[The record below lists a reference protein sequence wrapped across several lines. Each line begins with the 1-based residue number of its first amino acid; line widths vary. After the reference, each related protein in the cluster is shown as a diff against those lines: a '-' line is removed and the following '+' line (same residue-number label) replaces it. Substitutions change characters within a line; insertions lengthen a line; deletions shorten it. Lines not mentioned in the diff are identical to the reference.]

1 MKLLLFVCALCAVAS
16 VTAAHAA
23 SSEAAEAKP
32 QKPSRDIS
40 QAAEDTTVGAETSPR
55 RSLMRSFAD
64 LAPRQKV
71 MGLVNA
77 IALLRTK
84 ISLMGEMKTAFEPRT
99 GNANHGPQA
108 GHPLPG
114 PALAYSDCRLG
125 LLGFE
130 VCRHLGFLESD
141 PMVAPSSAQSKM
153 LTLLGASSLVASLKT
168 GQLYLQGDSDLTS
181 ILGPELMESAV
192 RALGACWN
200 AHLLFPAFDARPASE
215 EAMREAM
222 YHADAFLFLTAM
234 HAKHILRFSRSDYQD
249 VGVLLASIFSD
260 LPSADSVSSITQ
272 RAGESHRISSTSPPK
287 DKLLRL
293 PEVRVETRPAQPAKA
308 APVAAERAVPEKAT
322 KVPEK
327 ADGTPTRD
335 QGESSTSENMGLIG
349 GFLSRIFPS
358 QTQQPSSGQ
367 ESEQPTTP
375 STVLSAIANSVGG
388 LTSMVTG
395 AAQSVTPKPA
405 HTETQPQASTDE
417 NGLAATQKKIGGI
430 LDMLP
435 DDVEGQF

>member
-1 MKLLLFVCALCAVAS
+1 MKLALLMCALCAVAS
-16 VTAAHAA
+16 ATAAHAA
-23 SSEAAEAKP
+23 SSEASEAKP
-32 QKPSRDIS
+32 QKTSRESS
-40 QAAEDTTVGAETSPR
+40 QGAEDTSVDGEASPR

-84 ISLMGEMKTAFEPRT
+84 ISLMGEMRTAFEPRT
-99 GNANHGPQA
+99 GNTNHGPQA

-168 GQLYLQGDSDLTS
+168 GQLYLQGDEDLTS
-181 ILGPELMESAV
+181 VLGPELMESAV

-215 EAMREAM
+215 EAIREAR

-234 HAKHILRFSRSDYQD
+234 HAKHILRFSRSDYED
-249 VGVLLASIFSD
+249 VGILLASIFSD
-260 LPSADSVSSITQ
+260 LPSADSVSSITP
-272 RAGESHRISSTSPPK
+272 RAGESHKVSSTSPSK
-287 DKLLRL
+287 DKLFRL
-293 PEVRVETRPAQPAKA
+293 PEVRVESRPVAAKA
-308 APVAAERAVPEKAT
+308 EPVSAERAVPDKAT
-322 KVPEK
+322 KVPER
-327 ADGTPTRD
+327 ADATATRD
-335 QGESSTSENMGLIG
+335 QAESSTGENMGLLG

-358 QTQQPSSGQ
+358 QTQQPSTPQ
-367 ESEQPTTP
+367 ESEQATVP

-395 AAQSVTPKPA
+395 AAQSVTTKPA
-405 HTETQPQASTDE
+405 QTEAPPPQVTTDD
-417 NGLAATQKKIGGI
+417 NGLIATQKKIGGI

-435 DDVEGQF
+435 EDVEGQF

>member
-1 MKLLLFVCALCAVAS
+1 MKLALLFCALCVVAIATAV
-16 VTAAHAA
+16 HAA
-23 SSEAAEAKP
+23 SLEASEAKP
-32 QKPSRDIS
+32 QKPSGESS
-40 QAAEDTTVGAETSPR
+40 QGAEDTFGGGEASPR
-55 RSLMRSFAD
+55 RSPMRSFAD

-84 ISLMGEMKTAFEPRT
+84 ISLMGEMRTAFEPRT
-99 GNANHGPQA
+99 GNTNYGAQA

-130 VCRHLGFLESD
+130 VCRHLGFLDSD

-168 GQLYLQGDSDLTS
+168 GQLYLQGDTDLTS
-181 ILGPELMESAV
+181 VLGPELMESAV
-192 RALGACWN
+192 RALVACWN
-200 AHLLFPAFDARPASE
+200 AQLLFPAFDARPASE
-215 EAMREAM
+215 ELMREAM
-222 YHADAFLFLTAM
+222 YHADAFLFLIAM
-234 HAKHILRFSRSDYQD
+234 HAKHILRLSRSDYQD
-249 VGVLLASIFSD
+249 VGILLASIFSD
-260 LPSADSVSSITQ
+260 LPSADSVSNITP
-272 RAGESHRISSTSPPK
+272 RAGEAQRENSASHSK

-293 PEVRVETRPAQPAKA
+293 PEVRGESRPTAAKA
-308 APVAAERAVPEKAT
+308 EPVPAERAVPDKAT

-327 ADGTPTRD
+327 ADATATRG
-335 QGESSTSENMGLIG
+335 QAEPSTSENMGLLG

-358 QTQQPSSGQ
+358 QSQQPSSAQDGDHAT
-367 ESEQPTTP
+367 PP

-395 AAQSVTPKPA
+395 TAQSVTKPA
-405 HTETQPQASTDE
+405 KIEAPQGTTTDE
-417 NGLAATQKKIGGI
+417 NGLLATQKKIGGI
-430 LDMLP
+430 IDMIP
-435 DDVEGQF
+435 DEVEGQF